1 LVSQRKGIA
10 MRKRFLLCFLGW
22 ICSLTC
28 GWAAP
33 VNKPVTV
40 RELERV
46 LEQAS
51 KRPDKEAARELSGLA
66 LCERLNGS
74 RLSHWET
81 VLPGRRSRQALI
93 TLADVSAFLDLPP
106 EEIPPE
112 AAPDIAEQRRIV
124 ALMVAYVNK
133 TVHQLPNLFATR
145 VTESFE
151 DRPGF
156 LRTERPANVFVQH
169 LPFFPAGSDRMNV
182 QYRDG
187 AERKVSG
194 RMEEST
200 VLGLTTRGEFG
211 PILELV
217 LSDTK
222 HTGVRWS
229 HWEPGI
235 SGHLAVFCF
244 SVPVGESH
252 YRVYRN
258 VAGYRAEVAVDP
270 ADGTVHRFS
279 VLADLKAT
287 DSIKE
292 ADIVVEYGQVALG
305 GSTYWCPV
313 KSVAL
318 SMSLEGSGTF
328 SGTQVRTRVNDVAFV
343 GYRRLGSEAKVLTG
357 EETGPG

>member
-1 LVSQRKGIA
+1 
-10 MRKRFLLCFLGW
+10 MRMRFLLCLLGW
-22 ICSLTC
+22 IGPLACTL
-28 GWAAP
+28 AAST
-33 VNKPVTV
+33 NRPVTV
-40 RELERV
+40 RELEQI
-46 LEQAS
+46 LGQAS
-51 KRPDKEAARELSGLA
+51 KRSDKEAARELSRLA
-66 LCERLNGS
+66 LCERLNGT
-74 RLSHWET
+74 RLSHWAT
-81 VLPGRRSRQALI
+81 VLPGRRSRDALT
-93 TLADVSAFLDLPP
+93 TLADVSAFLDLPV
-106 EEIPPE
+106 EEIPVE
-112 AAPDIAEQRRIV
+112 AEPDIAEQRRIV

-145 VTESFE
+145 VTLSFE

-169 LPFFPAGSDRMNV
+169 LPFFSAGSDRMNV
-182 QYRDG
+182 LYRDG
-187 AERKVSG
+187 AERKASG
-194 RMEEST
+194 QSADST

-229 HWEPGI
+229 HWEPGV
-235 SGHLAVFCF
+235 SGPLAVFCF

-252 YRVYRN
+252 YRVYRS
-258 VAGYRAEVAVDP
+258 VAGYRAELAVDP
-270 ADGTVHRFS
+270 ADGTIHRFQ

-287 DSIKE
+287 DPVKE

-318 SMSLEGSGTF
+318 SMSLENSGTF
-328 SGTQVRTRVNDVAFV
+328 SGTQVRTRVNDVVFI
-343 GYRRLGSEAKVLTG
+343 GYRRLGSESRVLTG